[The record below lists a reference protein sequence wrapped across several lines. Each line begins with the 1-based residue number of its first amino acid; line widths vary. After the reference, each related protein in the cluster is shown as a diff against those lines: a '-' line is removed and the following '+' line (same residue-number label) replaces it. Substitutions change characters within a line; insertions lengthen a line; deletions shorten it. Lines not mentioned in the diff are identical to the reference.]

1 MVERVLSDYCLLPS
15 DYCLFR
21 NASCDG
27 YLHKELGEVQHRF
40 HRGPRWF
47 VGREKLGVLLVVGC
61 KVLTFGQMRQH
72 RQNIIERTSG
82 CLQNHFDALDGI
94 LLGFSGNTPQVLLTV
109 VGSSIKE
116 SIVLPALGERTK

>member
-1 MVERVLSDYCLLPS
+1 MVERVLSDYCLLLS

-61 KVLTFGQMRQH
+61 KVLTLGQMRQY
-72 RQNIIERTSG
+72 RKNIIEGGPRG
-82 CLQNHFDALDGI
+82 CQNHLDALDGVPS
-94 LLGFSGNTPQVLLTV
+94 LLANVPAD
-109 VGSSIKE
+109 
-116 SIVLPALGERTK
+116 LPGDWVPPRFPGVEHQIAKTCGR

>member
-1 MVERVLSDYCLLPS
+1 MVERVLFDYCLLPS

-27 YLHKELGEVQHRF
+27 YLDKELGEVQHGF

-61 KVLTFGQMRQH
+61 KVLSFGQMREH
-72 RQNIIERTSG
+72 RQNIIERSPRG
-82 CLQNHFDALDGI
+82 CQNHLGALDGVPS
-94 LLGFSGNTPQVLLTV
+94 LLANVPAD
-109 VGSSIKE
+109 
-116 SIVLPALGERTK
+116 LPGDWVPPGLPGDEHQIAKPRGR